1 MSCETVRNAWIAA
14 DKELTQAAADAE
26 TADAA
31 AVTAAAE
38 ATAAEARLKTAGAT
52 ADEAYSRYVKC
63 TTGEPFAT
71 QLPS

>member
-1 MSCETVRNAWIAA
+1 MSCETVRNAWMAA

-26 TADAA
+26 AADAA
-31 AVTAAAE
+31 AI
-38 ATAAEARLKTAGAT
+38 TAAEEAEAAQTRLKTAGAT

-71 QLPS
+71 QIPS